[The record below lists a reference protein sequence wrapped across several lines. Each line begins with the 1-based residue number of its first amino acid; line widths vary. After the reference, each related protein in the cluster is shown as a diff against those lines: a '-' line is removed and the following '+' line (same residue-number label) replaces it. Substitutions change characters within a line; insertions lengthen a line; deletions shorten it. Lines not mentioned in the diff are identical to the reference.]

1 MSTFATAVSARPH
14 ILKVA
19 PELRTRTLAV
29 NGVSKTYAMTGWRIG
44 WIASPSDL
52 VQAIN
57 TFLSQSSGNCCSISQ
72 AAAAAAALDGDQ
84 SFVEQ
89 SVAIYRQRRD
99 AILPLVNAIPGLSCM
114 APSGAFYLYVNCG
127 GLIGKTTPD
136 GKRLDADGDV
146 VLYFSTAPASRWL
159 PERPMDFRP
168 TSGFRSPPILKH

>member
-72 AAAAAAALDGDQ
+72 AAAAAALDGDQ

-114 APSGAFYLYVNCG
+114 APSGAF
-127 GLIGKTTPD
+127 
-136 GKRLDADGDV
+136 
-146 VLYFSTAPASRWL
+146 
-159 PERPMDFRP
+159 
-168 TSGFRSPPILKH
+168 